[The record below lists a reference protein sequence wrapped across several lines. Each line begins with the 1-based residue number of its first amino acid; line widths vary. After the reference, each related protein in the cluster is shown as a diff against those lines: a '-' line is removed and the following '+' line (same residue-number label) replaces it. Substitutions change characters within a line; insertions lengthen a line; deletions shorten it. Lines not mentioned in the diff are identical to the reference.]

1 MKSSSSDT
9 CCHCLDITYVK
20 CKATYCAYMLLPVY
34 LSTIGEL
41 KSRSNNKQN
50 HSAMAKGMM
59 TFDVMKILM
68 IFVYR
73 YLKDDGG

>member
-1 MKSSSSDT
+1 
-9 CCHCLDITYVK
+9 
-20 CKATYCAYMLLPVY
+20 MLLPVY
-34 LSTIGEL
+34 LSTVGEL

-59 TFDVMKILM
+59 TFDVMKTLM
-68 IFVYR
+68 MFVYR